1 MLDGVE
7 IRARSAIEADP
18 LLVPAHLA
26 LAQRYEMEN
35 QYRDALEVLN
45 EALAHPQLKSNVNL
59 IVERGKVYFQQGDL
73 DQAAQ
78 EAYTALYIDPT
89 VEEAYLLQI
98 QTALEKG
105 DPGLAVIYA
114 QNYLFFYPG
123 SSEGYRLLGDA
134 RVEEGNT
141 DLALLAYNQALAA
154 ESTTPATVP
163 ALLARGNIYN
173 QQRRYDLA
181 YQDYARA
188 FSLTNDPNV
197 QAKRMEAAYLSG
209 NYAVALADAE
219 DLLDTGIVPNSQIDL
234 LRARV
239 LIDRADEDDT
249 EALTQALS
257 LLSNANS
264 ATASEYRARAQ
275 FMLGDFQNA
284 LNSIQSA
291 LNSTETGSRHF
302 LRGQILEA
310 LEQPEQAAREYEW
323 VLTWSE
329 IYPFRFLPDARRR
342 LNALRTASD

>member
-1 MLDGVE
+1 EGRLSEARDPSFKPLIDAGFAQVFLALAEQAFEENATSRAFDMLDGVE
-7 IRARSAIEADP
+7 IRARSAIQADP

-134 RVEEGNT
+134 RVEE
-141 DLALLAYNQALAA
+141 
-154 ESTTPATVP
+154 
-163 ALLARGNIYN
+163 
-173 QQRRYDLA
+173 
-181 YQDYARA
+181 
-188 FSLTNDPNV
+188 
-197 QAKRMEAAYLSG
+197 
-209 NYAVALADAE
+209 
-219 DLLDTGIVPNSQIDL
+219 
-234 LRARV
+234 
-239 LIDRADEDDT
+239 
-249 EALTQALS
+249 
-257 LLSNANS
+257 
-264 ATASEYRARAQ
+264 
-275 FMLGDFQNA
+275 
-284 LNSIQSA
+284 
-291 LNSTETGSRHF
+291 
-302 LRGQILEA
+302 
-310 LEQPEQAAREYEW
+310 
-323 VLTWSE
+323 
-329 IYPFRFLPDARRR
+329 
-342 LNALRTASD
+342 